1 MVFFGVS
8 MNKWTVNRA
17 WSLVALGLGLLSQ
30 ATAQAQSWER
40 LVAPGLTY
48 RMEVDLGL
56 PRVIH
61 ALRYTP
67 GVGNISSRPE
77 LAGGAVFVP
86 DDATKGR
93 EAVTAT
99 MARTEAL
106 AGINADFFPWT
117 GDPLGA
123 MVRNGEIISTPY
135 KGRSVFAWGNKY
147 SFSGVVDARG
157 FFTDGIT
164 RINLQGVNEE
174 CLTNSAVLFTS
185 AAGMAVAKEASLHA
199 ILEPAGPLQMGR
211 KVMAKIRELVPGVNR
226 VAVEQGT
233 MVLTAHGDQAALLSQ
248 IGRGGNVEF
257 QIDFTGLDV
266 AKTTHVIAGGPL
278 LVSNGKLNVNNVAE
292 KFSADFTT
300 KRHPRT
306 AIGATKEGD
315 IWLVVIDGRQLMSR
329 GATLEEVGLIMQ
341 RLGCV
346 HAINLDGGGSSTL
359 ALTGMVVNRPSDGTE
374 RPVSNG
380 VFLFGE
386 LPAQP
391 VDANLV
397 IKGVPRLNQGESA
410 TYAVINSRGER
421 LPQRDVIWSAQGA
434 AWIDQAGVLRA
445 HANGKATISAWI
457 SGVKVSVE
465 VTVDAVAPT
474 PPANSGGG
482 RN

>member
-1 MVFFGVS
+1 
-8 MNKWTVNRA
+8 
-17 WSLVALGLGLLSQ
+17 
-30 ATAQAQSWER
+30 
-40 LVAPGLTY
+40 
-48 RMEVDLGL
+48 
-56 PRVIH
+56 
-61 ALRYTP
+61 
-67 GVGNISSRPE
+67 
-77 LAGGAVFVP
+77 
-86 DDATKGR
+86 
-93 EAVTAT
+93 
-99 MARTEAL
+99 
-106 AGINADFFPWT
+106 
-117 GDPLGA
+117 
-123 MVRNGEIISTPY
+123 
-135 KGRSVFAWGNKY
+135 
-147 SFSGVVDARG
+147 
-157 FFTDGIT
+157 
-164 RINLQGVNEE
+164 
-174 CLTNSAVLFTS
+174 
-185 AAGMAVAKEASLHA
+185 
-199 ILEPAGPLQMGR
+199 
-211 KVMAKIRELVPGVNR
+211 
-226 VAVEQGT
+226 
-233 MVLTAHGDQAALLSQ
+233 
-248 IGRGGNVEF
+248 
-257 QIDFTGLDV
+257 
-266 AKTTHVIAGGPL
+266 
-278 LVSNGKLNVNNVAE
+278 VSNGKLNVNNVAE

-410 TYAVINSRGER
+410 TFAVINSRGER

-445 HANGKATISAWI
+445 HANGKATITAWV

-465 VTVDAVAPT
+465 ITVDAVAPT

-482 RN
+482 GN